1 MVNDP
6 RGALSIDERR
16 GASTGRTGGDPS
28 VSARYGRRR
37 GHGLS
42 ARIVKSALAVWAG
55 VATPAL
61 AADIAPYGAVSAQ
74 DAPSPMLG
82 WELRGGFYVHDPLS
96 PEAGSADV
104 NGEVLA
110 PKLVDGADPFW
121 SQFIPHPD
129 IGFTANL
136 AGKTSNLYGGAAWNF
151 DVTQRIFI
159 SGLFG
164 LGANDGK
171 TGDHVPEGWNE
182 VGCNWW
188 FHESGSLGYRLTE
201 NWSLMGTIEHSSNA
215 GLCTKNRGLT
225 NFGMRLG
232 YRF

>member
-1 MVNDP
+1 LLAKQL
-6 RGALSIDERR
+6 RL
-16 GASTGRTGGDPS
+16 
-28 VSARYGRRR
+28 
-37 GHGLS
+37 
-42 ARIVKSALAVWAG
+42 ALAIG
-55 VATPAL
+55 LVAAAPAL
-61 AADIAPYGAVSAQ
+61 AADVAPYGSVTAE
-74 DAPSPMLG
+74 DAAPQMLG
-82 WELRGGFYVHDPLS
+82 WELRGGFYAHDILS
-96 PEAGSADV
+96 PEAGSADF

-110 PKLVDGADPFW
+110 PKLIDGADPFW

-129 IGFTANL
+129 LGVTANL

-151 DVTQRIFI
+151 DLTQRIFV
-159 SGLFG
+159 SADFG

-171 TGDHVPEGWNE
+171 TGDHVPDGWNA

-188 FHESGSLGYRLTE
+188 FHESGSLGYRFTE

-225 NFGMRLG
+225 NFGARIG